1 MSSSQLE
8 GRIVDAMKQLG
19 FNASDAR
26 VYIALLKAQPATG
39 YELAT
44 KSGVPR
50 SAIYNVLH
58 RLQSMGLINEVQKKP
73 AKFIPLSP
81 DRLFQLLESRFKQ
94 SLEALRTELENFS
107 EPVEEAAIWSIRG
120 YPATLEQAQTLIR
133 EAKESV
139 YASVWKREA
148 LVLEKPLVEAQARGV
163 KVCLF
168 SFNALPAHLGRL
180 CCYGLDEADLEQHW
194 SHKIILI
201 ADHQRL
207 LVGGAGK
214 TEDNRS
220 VVTEETTLVE
230 MATNNLILDIT
241 LLGQRQNED
250 VSDVVSGLTARL
262 APLDNLLKAK
272 LDPSLQTP

>member
-1 MSSSQLE
+1 MLSSQLE

-26 VYIALLKAQPATG
+26 VYIALLKIHPATG

-58 RLQSMGLINEVQKKP
+58 RLEGMGLINSVQKKP

-81 DRLFQLLESRFKQ
+81 ERLFQLLESRFKQ
-94 SLEALRTELENFS
+94 NLEALRGELENFAR
-107 EPVEEAAIWSIRG
+107 PAEEAVMWTIRG
-120 YPATLEQAQTLIR
+120 YPAMLEQAQTLIR
-133 EAKESV
+133 EAEESV
-139 YASVWKREA
+139 YASLWRREA
-148 LVLEKPLVEAQARGV
+148 MALEKPLIEARERGV
-163 KVCLF
+163 RVSLF
-168 SFNALPAHLGRL
+168 SFNALPTDLGRV
-180 CCYGLDEADLEQHW
+180 CCYGIEEGELEAHW

-201 ADHQRL
+201 ADHTRL
-207 LVGGAGK
+207 LVGGADK

-220 VVTEETTLVE
+220 VVTEEPTLVE

-241 LLGQRQNED
+241 LLGQRNHEE
-250 VSDVVSGLTARL
+250 VSDVVRGLTERM
-262 APLDNLLKAK
+262 APVDHLLKRRIKAQ
-272 LDPSLQTP
+272 SA

>member
-1 MSSSQLE
+1 MVSNSQLE

-26 VYIALLKAQPATG
+26 VYIALLKIHPATG

-58 RLQSMGLINEVQKKP
+58 RLESMGLINAVQKKP

-94 SLEALRTELENFS
+94 NLEALRSELENFS
-107 EPVEEAAIWSIRG
+107 RPSEEAALWTLRG

-133 EAKESV
+133 ESKESV
-139 YASVWKREA
+139 YASLWRREA
-148 LVLEKPLVEAQARGV
+148 LALQKPIAEAVDRGV
-163 KVCLF
+163 NVCLF
-168 SFNALPAHLGRL
+168 SFNALPADLGRV
-180 CCYGLDEADLEQHW
+180 CCYGIDEPELEAHW

-201 ADHQRL
+201 ADHRRL
-207 LVGGAGK
+207 LVGGADK
-214 TEDNRS
+214 TEDNRA
-220 VVTEETTLVE
+220 VVTEEQTLVE

-241 LLGQRQNED
+241 LLGQRNHED
-250 VSDVVSGLTARL
+250 VSDVVRGLTERM
-262 APLDNLLKAK
+262 APVDHLLEGQIAA
-272 LDPSLQTP
+272 SA

>member
-1 MSSSQLE
+1 MVSNSQLE

-26 VYIALLKAQPATG
+26 VYIALLKIHPATG

-58 RLQSMGLINEVQKKP
+58 RLESMGLINAVQKKP

-94 SLEALRTELENFS
+94 NLEALRGELENFS
-107 EPVEEAAIWSIRG
+107 RPSEEAALWTLKG

-133 EAKESV
+133 ESQESV
-139 YASVWKREA
+139 YASVWRREA
-148 LVLEKPLVEAQARGV
+148 MALQKPLLEAQERGV
-163 KVCLF
+163 NVCLF
-168 SFNALPAHLGRL
+168 SFNSLPAELGRI
-180 CCYGLDEADLEQHW
+180 CCYGIEETELESHW
-194 SHKIILI
+194 GHKIILI
-201 ADHQRL
+201 ADHRRL
-207 LVGGAGK
+207 LVGGADK
-214 TEDNRS
+214 TEDNRA
-220 VVTEETTLVE
+220 VVTEEQTLVE

-241 LLGQRQNED
+241 LLGQRNDED
-250 VSDVVSGLTARL
+250 VSDVVRGLTERL
-262 APLDNLLKAK
+262 APVDHLLEGRVKA
-272 LDPSLQTP
+272 SA